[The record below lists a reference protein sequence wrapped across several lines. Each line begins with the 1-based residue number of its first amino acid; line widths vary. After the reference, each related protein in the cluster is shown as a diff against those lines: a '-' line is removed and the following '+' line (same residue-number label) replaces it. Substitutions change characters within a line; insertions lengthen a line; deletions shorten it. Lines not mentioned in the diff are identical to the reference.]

1 MKPTRRGFLA
11 LGATS
16 VATAAT
22 AGVAGRA
29 AAQTESFNFTIT
41 EGEHE
46 MFDGT
51 PVWFRAF
58 ARTGAPFTVPGPPLG
73 NPGPGI
79 VEREIFEGD
88 TVRMRIRNDTP
99 RTHTFLIDRA
109 STEQPSSNPVVF
121 EEIPARATREFSFT
135 APDAGTYIYRD
146 ADRNNR
152 ILGMHGVVV
161 VMPRGVGGRNLP
173 YAPAPGRLVIPA
185 EVGRQYVWMLHSI
198 DPVLGEMARTRFNEH
213 TISFPMSKMLPRYFV
228 INGQTGDH
236 AVHDDVSTVPVVPLQ
251 DAAAPVVGVMIRCVN
266 TGVAT
271 HQLHWHGNHV
281 FVVQRGSEPQ
291 SDGIVFERDVLRVE
305 PLQRTAVILPAHTGY
320 DAFPPINENHPKG
333 DAQQFPMHCHAE
345 MSQTGGGGGYPFG
358 MLTDWFLAAPRDGA
372 VAAVEK
378 RIAERRERHRRNEGM
393 RRVTRVPN
401 GVSDSAITRET
412 EPSSSGP
419 SGSSGSSGKTRSRK
433 RGSGNDDDR

>member
-11 LGATS
+11 LGATG

-29 AAQTESFNFTIT
+29 AAQSESFNFTIT
-41 EGEHE
+41 EGEHH

-51 PVWFRAF
+51 HPWFRAF

-88 TVRMRIRNDTP
+88 TVRMRIHNDTP
-99 RTHTFLIDRA
+99 RTHTFLIDRG
-109 STEQPSSNPVVF
+109 SSEDPSDPVVQQS
-121 EEIPARATREFSFT
+121 IPARATREFSFT
-135 APDAGTYIYRD
+135 APSAGTYIYRD

-152 ILGMHGVVV
+152 LLGMHGVMV

-173 YAPAPGRLVIPA
+173 YAPGAGRLTIPA
-185 EVGRQYVWMLHSI
+185 EVGRQYVWMCHTV
-198 DPVLGEMARTRFNEH
+198 DPVLGELARLRFNED
-213 TISFPMSKMLPRYFV
+213 TISYPLSQIVPRYFF

-251 DAAAPVVGVMIRCVN
+251 DAAAPVVGVMIRVVN
-266 TGVAT
+266 TGVAV

-281 FVVQRGSEPQ
+281 FVVQRGATPERE
-291 SDGIVFERDVLRVE
+291 GLVFERDVLRSE
-305 PLQRTAVILPAHTGY
+305 PLSRIAVILPAHTGY

-345 MSQTGGGGGYPFG
+345 MSQTAGGGSYPFG
-358 MLTDWFLAAPRDGA
+358 LLTDWFLAAPRDGA
-372 VAAVEK
+372 VAAVER
-378 RIAERRERHRRNEGM
+378 RIAERRDRHRRNEGM
-393 RRVTRVPN
+393 RRITRVPEGSIDN
-401 GVSDSAITRET
+401 ATPA
-412 EPSSSGP
+412 PSG
-419 SGSSGSSGKTRSRK
+419 SGSSGSGSS
-433 RGSGNDDDR
+433 GSGGQGRGRGRSNDDPS